1 MFSKIPTPTV
11 VALMFAAIGAVC
23 ACHQDEAAQ
32 PVANLTMSLQTAPQ
46 PRTFAAMSLQTSP
59 QEGTFVGTPPASRAD
74 EVEITPTETVGAAP
88 N

>member
-1 MFSKIPTPTV
+1 
-11 VALMFAAIGAVC
+11 
-23 ACHQDEAAQ
+23 
-32 PVANLTMSLQTAPQ
+32 MSLQA
-46 PRTFAAMSLQTSP
+46 SP